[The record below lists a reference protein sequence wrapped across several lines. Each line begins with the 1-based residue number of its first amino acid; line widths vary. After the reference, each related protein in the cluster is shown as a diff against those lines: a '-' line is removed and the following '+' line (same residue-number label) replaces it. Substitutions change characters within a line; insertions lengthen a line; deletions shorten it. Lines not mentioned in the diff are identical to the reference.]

1 MLKILEVSDKKMNK
15 DILYESW
22 LKESY
27 ELFSKFSDDDFF
39 SDKVYHIYFYTGIND
54 DSVNSLQRLLMD
66 ASKTK
71 MDESGLMT
79 SPKPICIHL
88 NSPGGSVDSTDIF
101 YTIIQ
106 TQRIPLCVIIENLC
120 ASAATFIALLAPYR
134 VMIDYSQYLIHDAF
148 GLDIGKQSNLVK
160 KSIPTI
166 HSMIYYN
173 ELLKK
178 RTKLSDKEIKNFVER
193 DIFIDSNY
201 CFKKGIIDRI
211 LKFPKINNTSYY
223 NKFPNLQLDLSIFLK
238 KTNLNHVY
246 IDQTIYNNYDTI
258 ISGNNFSGNLQDLK
272 SIYDLSIALDNTL
285 LLKKNNIKSLILHFK
300 STSYG
305 ESNPLELVQLNYRLA
320 MIQKRIPIIAFI
332 EGNQS
337 FDTLSTIM
345 MCPIRIMMKPSIFK
359 SNFTFRYSSIG
370 WGFKTI
376 DVIDNSLFIFNN
388 IVKFYKKNT
397 NFPKNIYKEMRHK
410 IINLNSED
418 LLKYKIIHLCLNM
431 HEKKITK
438 NNIIEYLKLNE
449 LTGLNR
455 NSDNKKKRNL
465 EIK

>member
-27 ELFSKFSDDDFF
+27 NLFSKFSDDDFF
-39 SDKVYHIYFYTGIND
+39 SDKVYHIYFYSGINN
-54 DSVNSLQRLLMD
+54 DSVNSLQKLLMD

-71 MDESGLMT
+71 MDDSGLIT

-106 TQRIPLCVIIENLC
+106 TQRVPLCVIIENLC
-120 ASAATFIALLAPYR
+120 ASAATDIALLAPYR
-134 VMIDYSQYLIHDAF
+134 VMIDYSQYLIHDGF
-148 GLDIGKQSNLVK
+148 GINWGKKSNLVK
-160 KSIPTI
+160 TNIPTI
-166 HSMIYYN
+166 HTMIYYN

-178 RTKLSDKEIKNFVER
+178 RTKLSDNEIRNFLER
-193 DIFIDSNY
+193 DILIDSNY
-201 CFKKGIIDRI
+201 CLKKNIIDRI

-223 NKFPNLQLDLSIFLK
+223 NKFPNLQLNLSVFLK
-238 KTNLNHVY
+238 KTNLNHIY
-246 IDQTIYNNYDTI
+246 IDQTIYDNYDTI

-272 SIYDLSIALDNTL
+272 SMNDLSIALDNSL
-285 LLKKNNIKSLILHFK
+285 LIKKNNIKSLILHFK

-305 ESNPLELVQLNYRLA
+305 NSDPLKLVQLNYRLA

-359 SNFTFRYSSIG
+359 SDFTFKYSSIG

-397 NFPKNIYKEMRHK
+397 NFPSNIYKEMRIK
-410 IINLNSED
+410 IINLRSED

-431 HEKKITK
+431 HQKKITK
-438 NNIIEYLKLNE
+438 NNIIEYLQLNN
-449 LTGLNR
+449 LTGLNK
-455 NSDNKKKRNL
+455 NSNNKKKRNL
-465 EIK
+465 DIK